1 MKLKEEIANIN
12 KQSEEI
18 AQIREDITNLFKE
31 ME

>member
-18 AQIREDITNLFKE
+18 AQIREDIINLFKE

>member
-1 MKLKEEIANIN
+1 MKLKEEIENIN

-18 AQIREDITNLFKE
+18 AQIREDIINIFKE

>member
-18 AQIREDITNLFKE
+18 ARIREDIINLFEE

>member
-18 AQIREDITNLFKE
+18 ADIREDIINLLKE

>member
-1 MKLKEEIANIN
+1 MKLKEEIENID

-18 AQIREDITNLFKE
+18 AQIREDIISLFKE

>member
-1 MKLKEEIANIN
+1 MKLKEEIENID

-18 AQIREDITNLFKE
+18 AQTREDIISLFEE

>member
-18 AQIREDITNLFKE
+18 AQIREDIIDLFKE

>member
-12 KQSEEI
+12 RQSEEI
-18 AQIREDITNLFKE
+18 ADIREDIINLLKE

>member
-18 AQIREDITNLFKE
+18 AQIREDINNLFKE
-31 ME
+31 MK

>member
-18 AQIREDITNLFKE
+18 AQIREDIINIFKE

>member
-18 AQIREDITNLFKE
+18 AQIREDINNLSKE

>member
-18 AQIREDITNLFKE
+18 AQIREDINNLFKE
-31 ME
+31 MA

>member
-1 MKLKEEIANIN
+1 MKLKEEIENID

-18 AQIREDITNLFKE
+18 AQIREDIINLFEE

>member
-1 MKLKEEIANIN
+1 MKLKEEIENIN

-18 AQIREDITNLFKE
+18 AQIREDIISLFEE

>member
-18 AQIREDITNLFKE
+18 AQIREDIVNLFKE

>member
-18 AQIREDITNLFKE
+18 AQIREDIINLFRE